1 MDRSGVSLSSTG
13 PLKEYIREAH
23 SERVKAL
30 MDNRVGVV
38 SAMALMVLHLTL
50 DVIIPKNVEGGSPGY
65 LNVAKVVLG
74 SLAVLVLGDMLLKSK
89 LKDQQPS

>member
-1 MDRSGVSLSSTG
+1 MSSTS

-50 DVIIPKNVEGGSPGY
+50 DVIIPKNVEGGSSGY
-65 LNVAKVVLG
+65 LNVAQVVLG